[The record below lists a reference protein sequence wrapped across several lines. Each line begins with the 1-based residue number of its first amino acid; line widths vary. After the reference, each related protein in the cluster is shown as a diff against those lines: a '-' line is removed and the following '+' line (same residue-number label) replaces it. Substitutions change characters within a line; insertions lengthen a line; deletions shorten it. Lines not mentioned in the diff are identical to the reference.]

1 MRWEWNSLV
10 AEVLP
15 FFGTPTPS
23 LDLHEESFPLSAL
36 LEDLTVLLGKQE
48 LGWGLR
54 LEIQNDEKDITLTRD
69 YVLLRTILQQ
79 MATYATPLPKK
90 DAGKSSFLQLPPL
103 KLRLTATRDQIV
115 IEMPVTASASDQKK
129 NADCLKCVQDLAPA
143 CKAKVESTPE
153 ALRLVIQ
160 R

>member
-1 MRWEWNSLV
+1 MREGAVSLIRREDYTAPAFWV
-10 AEVLP
+10 RTVDLS
-15 FFGTPTPS
+15 FD
-23 LDLHEESFPLSAL
+23 LDPAKTLVISRLQIERNSAL
-36 LEDLTVLLGKQE
+36 PPQA
-48 LGWGLR
+48 LR
-54 LEIQNDEKDITLTRD
+54 LHGEDITLTRD

-129 NADCLKCVQDLAPA
+129 NAGSLKCAQALAPA
-143 CKAKVESTPE
+143 CKAQVDATPKS
-153 ALRLVIQ
+153 LQLLIQ